1 MTVLSWRTWS
11 FHDINILF
19 ESRNFAL
26 FTSPYKE
33 LETTKCSLEEF
44 FKRFLSNFFLSLFE
58 KVYHS
63 IFPPTWTQSAENG
76 HDMSFN
82 FFVCSFVRLL
92 IFFVCPFIQFLCL
105 SICSFFVA
113 FYYFLLLFVFSHP
126 SSTTIPFRELMGKL
140 VKRGFL
146 DSSPTDKSKRQL
158 VNFFE

>member
-63 IFPPTWTQSAENG
+63 IFPLTWTQSAENG

-82 FFVCSFVRLL
+82 FCVCPFVRLL
-92 IFFVCPFIQFLCL
+92 IFLFVRSFNFFCLSAHSIFFVCPF
-105 SICSFFVA
+105 VH
-113 FYYFLLLFVFSHP
+113 FLLLSILFCFYLSSH
-126 SSTTIPFRELMGKL
+126 IRVQLPFLLG
-140 VKRGFL
+140 
-146 DSSPTDKSKRQL
+146 
-158 VNFFE
+158 N

>member
-1 MTVLSWRTWS
+1 MQSWGIFQT
-11 FHDINILF
+11 L
-19 ESRNFAL
+19 
-26 FTSPYKE
+26 
-33 LETTKCSLEEF
+33 
-44 FKRFLSNFFLSLFE
+44 LSNFFLSLFE

-146 DSSPTDKSKRQL
+146 DSSPTDNSKDKLVL
-158 VNFFE
+158 VNSRKKTIFLCFNHKAPTRLPLKIFNA